1 MKLNRFYDTFF
12 VGFFYGGQRE
22 AWWRDC
28 KVRENIHSRHHKED
42 PQNWHAVFVFS
53 QSINVISKY
62 VKPKC
67 SDCKLR
73 LVLLSS
79 LTMSLAIPC
88 YLSTLQCLSVCLS
101 VLPWEAIKQCLN
113 SFLAGSTL
121 IFIFWTPLCW
131 PSLPPLRKEVPN
143 YTLLTAQVK
152 QKIWVYAG
160 NRDQNHLN
168 MGCLWIIPSNLPA
181 GSPVCFCSDQVST
194 QYGKWNFGK

>member
-1 MKLNRFYDTFF
+1 MRYLIHVIIHYWHHYIKSTLSIIFCMKLNRFYDTFF

-88 YLSTLQCLSVCLS
+88 YLSTLQCLSVCLCCLGKPS
-101 VLPWEAIKQCLN
+101 SNAWTVFWQAQHSSLSFGHLFVDHLFLPWERRCQI
-113 SFLAGSTL
+113 THY
-121 IFIFWTPLCW
+121 
-131 PSLPPLRKEVPN
+131 SLHR
-143 YTLLTAQVK
+143 
-152 QKIWVYAG
+152 
-160 NRDQNHLN
+160 
-168 MGCLWIIPSNLPA
+168 
-181 GSPVCFCSDQVST
+181 
-194 QYGKWNFGK
+194 